1 MPIIKEHTV
10 LLTDDGS
17 PNTSILARSLLEL
30 GYQVSVLCFP
40 ESTLPQPTPLPAEV
54 DRFIL
59 QDWSEQHLQ
68 EKLAKIGAVNTFI
81 HLHPHT
87 EEYYSETEAAI
98 VKQVFMLAKHLKTS
112 LNQTSAGRNA
122 FLTVTRLDGELG
134 LGNKRDFGLI
144 GGGLFGLTKSLNH
157 EWESVFCRALDLS
170 PDLDAITASRHL
182 LDELQDPNLL
192 ITEVAYGDRG
202 RVTLVAM

>member
-1 MPIIKEHTV
+1 MPIIKEHKF

-17 PNTSILARSLLEL
+17 PTTSILAQSLFEL

-40 ESTLPQPTPLPAEV
+40 ESTLPLPTPLPAKI

-68 EKLAKIGAVNTFI
+68 EQLAKIGAVNTFI

-87 EEYYSETEAAI
+87 EEFYSETEAAI
-98 VKQVFMLAKHLKTS
+98 VQQVFMLAKHLKTS
-112 LNQTSAGRNA
+112 LNQATEGRNA

-134 LGNKRDFGLI
+134 LGNKRDFGAI

-157 EWESVFCRALDLS
+157 EWEAVFCRAIDLS
-170 PDLDAITASRHL
+170 PDMDGVTTSRHI

-192 ITEVAYGDRG
+192 ITEVGYGDKG
-202 RVTLVAM
+202 RVTLVGM